1 MMYQISGTCAGN
13 GRYYFSFYV
22 RCVDHLSWWALL
34 IENRIFSVFS
44 FYCHCFSI
52 ARVPMSIGL
61 HKIRW
66 TKNDPGKR
74 PNRKYIDFCSF
85 QAWFNLWII
94 IRCNSTTYT
103 LHYMFLCLKA
113 SRTHQRDWDC
123 MIWNIVGSKLGQHYF
138 FAFTPTLF
146 DLFRKTNKQTWKEI
160 TNVLFRSLH
169 LFFSVRIDGG
179 LQGLGIF
186 LMVSTQIEAFLSFW
200 KSKRGKKIRNI
211 KAHRFPS

>member
-22 RCVDHLSWWALL
+22 RCVDHISWWALL
-34 IENRIFSVFS
+34 IETRIFSVWIFLILLS
-44 FYCHCFSI
+44 LFLDWQS
-52 ARVPMSIGL
+52 
-61 HKIRW
+61 
-66 TKNDPGKR
+66 
-74 PNRKYIDFCSF
+74 PNVDWVAQNYMDKEWPREKAKQKVYWFCSF

-123 MIWNIVGSKLGQHYF
+123 MIWNIVWSKLGQHYF

-146 DLFRKTNKQTWKEI
+146 D
-160 TNVLFRSLH
+160 
-169 LFFSVRIDGG
+169 FSGRRISR
-179 LQGLGIF
+179 L
-186 LMVSTQIEAFLSFW
+186 E
-200 KSKRGKKIRNI
+200 KK
-211 KAHRFPS
+211 

>member
-1 MMYQISGTCAGN
+1 MDKEWPREKAIQKVY
-13 GRYYFSFYV
+13 
-22 RCVDHLSWWALL
+22 W
-34 IENRIFSVFS
+34 
-44 FYCHCFSI
+44 
-52 ARVPMSIGL
+52 
-61 HKIRW
+61 
-66 TKNDPGKR
+66 
-74 PNRKYIDFCSF
+74 FCSF

-113 SRTHQRDWDC
+113 SSTHQRDWDC

>member
-1 MMYQISGTCAGN
+1 MDATTFPYTNVALTIFLGGL
-13 GRYYFSFYV
+13 FWLKLESF
-22 RCVDHLSWWALL
+22 LFES
-34 IENRIFSVFS
+34 FS

-52 ARVPMSIGL
+52 GRVPMSIGL

-74 PNRKYIDFCSF
+74 PNRKYIGSALFRLDLTCELSLDVIAPLTPCTICSF
-85 QAWFNLWII
+85 AWRPPEPINVIE
-94 IRCNSTTYT
+94 
-103 LHYMFLCLKA
+103 
-113 SRTHQRDWDC
+113 
-123 MIWNIVGSKLGQHYF
+123 IVWYEI
-138 FAFTPTLF
+138 LF
-146 DLFRKTNKQTWKEI
+146 DQNLASIISLLSRLDIIWLFRKTNKQTWKEI